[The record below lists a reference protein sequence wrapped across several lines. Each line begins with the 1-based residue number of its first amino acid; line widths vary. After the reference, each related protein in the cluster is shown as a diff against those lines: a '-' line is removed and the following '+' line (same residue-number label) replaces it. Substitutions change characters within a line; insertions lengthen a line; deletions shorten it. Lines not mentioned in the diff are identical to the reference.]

1 MSLGKTIKRL
11 VAEVKQKT
19 NYGGVQEMPMYGIGY
34 DQRMPRYGIGYD
46 QRMQYAEGGQNMYA
60 KKKMM
65 GGGSTKR
72 STYKNGGTHIVCV
85 TDCFCNSSF
94 SKCDLNF
101 LRIDFWVKMATSLI
115 RVQVNQ
121 QPLRFKRRINNGYIS
136 KFSKRTLTRDE

>member
-11 VAEVKQKT
+11 VAEVKQKP

-72 STYKNGGTHIVCV
+72 STYKNGGYASIQDMEKMCDSKTV
-85 TDCFCNSSF
+85 TQ
-94 SKCDLNF
+94 K
-101 LRIDFWVKMATSLI
+101 VK
-115 RVQVNQ
+115 
-121 QPLRFKRRINNGYIS
+121 
-136 KFSKRTLTRDE
+136 